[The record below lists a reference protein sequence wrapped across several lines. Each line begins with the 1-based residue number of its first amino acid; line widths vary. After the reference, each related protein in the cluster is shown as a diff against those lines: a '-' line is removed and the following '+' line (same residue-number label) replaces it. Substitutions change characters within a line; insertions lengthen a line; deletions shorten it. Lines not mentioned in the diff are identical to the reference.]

1 MPVKSYNFPPIT
13 IETTTERQFLKI
25 QSEVNEAYIARAKW
39 GQDPSNDKLRKE
51 YLIELI
57 DVIHACETALRHESV
72 DDCVELLH
80 LMYIVEKK
88 NRVRGYYDEKE
99 APCQ

>member
-13 IETTTERQFLKI
+13 IETTTERQSLKI
-25 QSEVNEAYIARAKW
+25 QIELDEAYVARKKW
-39 GQDPSNDKLRKE
+39 GQDPSDYKLRKE

-57 DVIHACETALRHESV
+57 DVIHACETALRHEDV
-72 DDCVELLH
+72 DCEELLH